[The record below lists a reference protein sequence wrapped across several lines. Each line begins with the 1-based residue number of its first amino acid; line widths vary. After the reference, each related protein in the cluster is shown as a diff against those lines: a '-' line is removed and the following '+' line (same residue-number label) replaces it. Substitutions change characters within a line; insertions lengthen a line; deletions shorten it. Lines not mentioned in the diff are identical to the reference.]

1 MAKNPSAP
9 ARETTPSSF
18 PETPPPT
25 TFDMP
30 SYTTQMVFEINGT
43 LGRIDEKLNSLEKRV
58 EGIRSDLKTEMGG
71 LDERL
76 RSIEKHWHWIAG
88 GIAAAIFLIPIS
100 GWFIWIGL
108 QDKIEAILK
117 LIQK

>member
-1 MAKNPSAP
+1 MVKKPAAP
-9 ARETTPSSF
+9 TKETVPSSF
-18 PETPPPT
+18 AETPPPAS
-25 TFDMP
+25 FDMP

-43 LGRIDEKLNSLEKRV
+43 LGRIEEKLNSLDKRV
-58 EGIRSDLKTEMGG
+58 DAVRSDMKADIEG
-71 LDERL
+71 LDEKF

-88 GIAAAIFLIPIS
+88 GIAVAIFLIPFS

-108 QDKIEAILK
+108 QDKIGAILN